1 MSENEL
7 QERLFRFAVDV
18 IKILR
23 LLEGGND
30 LKIISNQLGKAS
42 TSSGANYEEAQAA
55 VSRADFGNKV
65 GISLK
70 EMRESNYWLRIL
82 KELYPKNSEIERL
95 LKESSELKNILG
107 TISHK
112 VSPRT
117 LNFLLSPFSFRLLI
131 ILPPGTNC
139 YSIKY

>member
-1 MSENEL
+1 MDENEL
-7 QERLFRFAVDV
+7 SRRLFKFAVDV
-18 IKILR
+18 IKMLKT
-23 LLEGGND
+23 LKGGNEI
-30 LKIISNQLGKAS
+30 KIISNQFGKAA

-82 KELYPKNSEIERL
+82 KDLIPSNKEIIRL
-95 LKESSELKNILG
+95 ANESYELKSILG
-107 TISHK
+107 SISHK

-117 LNFLLSPFSFRLLI
+117 
-131 ILPPGTNC
+131 
-139 YSIKY
+139 

>member
-1 MSENEL
+1 MDENEL
-7 QERLFRFAVDV
+7 SRRLFKFAVDV
-18 IKILR
+18 IKMLKT
-23 LLEGGND
+23 LKGGNEI
-30 LKIISNQLGKAS
+30 KIISNQLGKAA

-82 KELYPKNSEIERL
+82 KDLIPSNKEIIRL
-95 LKESSELKNILG
+95 ANESYELKSILG
-107 TISHK
+107 SISHK

-117 LNFLLSPFSFRLLI
+117 
-131 ILPPGTNC
+131 
-139 YSIKY
+139 